1 MSDCVLDVS
10 NMTIRFGGLVAVN
23 DVSLQLKTRQVHG
36 LIGPNGAGKTTFFNA
51 ITGLV
56 RQAGGSVTY
65 RGRDITALPA
75 HKRAEIGIRR
85 SFQSVQLVQ
94 NLTVLENILIGLH
107 NESSKSGFGSFL
119 KLFNR
124 RGADEDVQKKVH
136 EVAAFLEIDH
146 TLFKPVTEITFAEQ
160 RFVELARAIVSRPS
174 ILMLDEPAAGL
185 SEAEIQRL
193 DALLRRLVTEWD
205 MSILLVEHVLS
216 LVMLVSDEI
225 TVLDNGKFVTN
236 GTPTDVAANERV
248 KSAYLGEAAHA

>member
-10 NMTIRFGGLVAVN
+10 NMTIRFGGLVAVS
-23 DVSLQLKTRQVHG
+23 DVSLQLKKKQVHG

-56 RQAGGSVTY
+56 RQAGGSVSF
-65 RGRDITALPA
+65 RGQNITDLPA

-107 NESSKSGFGSFL
+107 SESAKDRLRGIGRLFRSTGPDGSAQ
-119 KLFNR
+119 R
-124 RGADEDVQKKVH
+124 QVH
-136 EVAAFLEIDH
+136 EVAAFLGIER
-146 TLFKPVTEITFAEQ
+146 TLLKPVTEITFAEQ
-160 RFVELARAIVSRPS
+160 RFVEIARAIVSRPS
-174 ILMLDEPAAGL
+174 VLMLDEPAAGL

-193 DALLRRLVTEWD
+193 DALLRRLVNEWD

-216 LVMLVSDEI
+216 LVMVVSDEI

-236 GTPTDVAANERV
+236 GSPTEVAANPRV
-248 KSAYLGEAAHA
+248 KSAYLGEEAHA